1 MSCLVYKLHMMTIF
15 EPNAYLSQPILI
27 KQKTKDLLIPNIIY
41 RYGLIIPS
49 KSKGTKDFLSTV
61 SEMRK
66 PNKVFGGDGSSSDD
80 NLEEEEEE
88 GSKALDWRSRAV
100 AVSYKTISCN
110 KNSSQDV
117 HFNRKL
123 LRRACS
129 ETKPDKWH

>member
-1 MSCLVYKLHMMTIF
+1 M
-15 EPNAYLSQPILI
+15 
-27 KQKTKDLLIPNIIY
+27 
-41 RYGLIIPS
+41 IIPS
-49 KSKGTKDFLSTV
+49 KNKGTKDFLSSV

-66 PNKVFGGDGSSSDD
+66 PNKVFSGDGSSSDD

-100 AVSYKTISCN
+100 AVSFITISCI
-110 KNSSQDV
+110 KNSSQMFI
-117 HFNRKL
+117 FNRKR